1 MVYKDEETEA
11 KYQQS
16 KGYLKQT
23 LEKGYKTNRIST
35 EAEAHLNFPLSRH
48 LVKKFTERLIEEENI
63 QIKHEKTNFQ
73 LIQEH
78 KEEVFQ
84 LLKSKKNREII
95 NYLNETFHLNINEKA
110 FRRFM
115 SKYHLKNYKELQ
127 EEVIEK
133 YKDLLI
139 DLRQNQKYSLKTILD
154 IINQKTD
161 VVIKEGT
168 LYQFYVDNNIIVQKE
183 YVITEAINNEEIEKE
198 KIDVFKEKPEVIEI
212 EEEVKDT
219 QTVKKKKE
227 PQIKQKEVTSSFLTN
242 KNKLLQFLVSEQFNQ
257 LDTDTLKLKEIAE
270 KLNTTIEILKGYL
283 IDYKLYSFFDEL
295 KVEVTEEKPEV
306 IERVKTLKQIGN
318 QLDYNFGYNSIGLEF
333 VADYNRML
341 LDYFLDLVYFLE
353 EIGIATEVNEEELS
367 IKFLDYPIKLI
378 LNSSYT
384 SNSSSENS
392 YGTVPVISSYHQK
405 IYKEEKENGFQ
416 LIQLYEWDLKHL
428 DKIKEYLY
436 NLCNKNKQVYYA
448 RKLKVVE
455 VDKKTAKVFLDKY
468 HLQGYRYAKYSYG
481 LVTEENELV
490 QIATFDIPRFNK
502 NIDYEW
508 IRLVNK
514 NNTIVIGGTQRLF
527 KHFIKE
533 LSPKSIISYADIS
546 KFTGDIYK
554 EVGFVEDNLTK
565 PNYRW
570 VNMFTRDIKTRYQC
584 QMRNEREIM
593 TENGYVQVFDAGNR
607 KFIWS
612 VKENEI

>member
-1 MVYKDEETEA
+1 MVYKDTETEA

-95 NYLNETFHLNINEKA
+95 NYLNKTFKLNINEKA

-168 LYQFYVDNNIIVQKE
+168 LYQFYIDNNVIVQKE
-183 YVITEAINNEEIEKE
+183 YVTTEAINNEEVEKE
-198 KIDVFKEKPEVIEI
+198 VIDVFKEKPEVIEI
-212 EEEVKDT
+212 EEEVEYL
-219 QTVKKKKE
+219 QHIKKKKE
-227 PQIKQKEVTSSFLTN
+227 PQIKQKEVTSNILTD
-242 KNKLLQFLVSEQFNQ
+242 KNKLLQFLVIEKFNQ

-270 KLNTTIEILKGYL
+270 KLDVDVNILKGYL
-283 IDYKLYSFFDEL
+283 INYQLYSFFDEL